1 VVGSVAAGRQRVRP
15 DQLTTPYG
23 AGRLQC
29 CPSRSSAAT
38 APSRIT
44 VVTGSDP
51 VSPTSNIPSQQS
63 LWCVFCAGIGLTSR
77 PNCVGLSLAVA
88 TEDLLMAAA
97 SPPAVKQLGGRHAFG
112 VSATRHRHDR

>member
-51 VSPTSNIPSQQS
+51 VSPTSNIPSQQHFGA
-63 LWCVFCAGIGLTSR
+63 CFA
-77 PNCVGLSLAVA
+77 
-88 TEDLLMAAA
+88 
-97 SPPAVKQLGGRHAFG
+97 LGSG
-112 VSATRHRHDR
+112 